1 MNNFQI
7 LKNLQRS
14 ADISELNSMQKSVID
29 SCNNS
34 LNDHIILSPTGSGK
48 TIAFLFPA
56 LQLIDSNDC
65 SVQAIV
71 IAPSRELVIQIDNV
85 ARIMAADIKITACY
99 GGHNVFDEKL
109 SLSVTPQLIIATPGR
124 ILDHLNRSHIDI
136 STCKLLILDEFD
148 KSLELGFH
156 DEMRKII
163 AHTKKST
170 RKILTSATRLKDIP
184 DFTNLNNPL
193 TLDFLI
199 ANKELK
205 HRTSIIRIN
214 SPEKDKLNTLLL
226 LLKHTIGN
234 KRTIVFVNYRDAGMR
249 TYRFL
254 IEQNIPAGMYNGE
267 LDQIERE
274 KAVEMFNN
282 GSFTTLVSTDLG
294 ARGLDIENV
303 ESIIH
308 YHMPITKDT
317 FTHRNGRTARI
328 NNTGSVYVIAAPG
341 ENIPEYI
348 HFDSTETI
356 DTTSEKPLS
365 PSMATL
371 YFNAG
376 KKEKLSKGDI
386 LGFLIN
392 KGGIEASDIGKINVH
407 DHYSLAAISADKF
420 TDTLSRIS
428 REKIKNKR
436 ILISKA
442 TQRLP
447 ME

>member
-1 MNNFQI
+1 
-7 LKNLQRS
+7 
-14 ADISELNSMQKSVID
+14 
-29 SCNNS
+29 
-34 LNDHIILSPTGSGK
+34 
-48 TIAFLFPA
+48 
-56 LQLIDSNDC
+56 
-65 SVQAIV
+65 
-71 IAPSRELVIQIDNV
+71 
-85 ARIMAADIKITACY
+85 
-99 GGHNVFDEKL
+99 
-109 SLSVTPQLIIATPGR
+109 
-124 ILDHLNRSHIDI
+124 
-136 STCKLLILDEFD
+136 
-148 KSLELGFH
+148 
-156 DEMRKII
+156 
-163 AHTKKST
+163 
-170 RKILTSATRLKDIP
+170 
-184 DFTNLNNPL
+184 
-193 TLDFLI
+193 
-199 ANKELK
+199 
-205 HRTSIIRIN
+205 
-214 SPEKDKLNTLLL
+214 
-226 LLKHTIGN
+226 
-234 KRTIVFVNYRDAGMR
+234 
-249 TYRFL
+249 
-254 IEQNIPAGMYNGE
+254 MYNGE

-303 ESIIH
+303 EFIIH

-328 NNTGSVYVIAAPG
+328 NNTGSVYVVASPG

-356 DTTSEKPLS
+356 DTTSEKLLS

-420 TDTLSRIS
+420 TNTLSRIS

-447 ME
+447 MG